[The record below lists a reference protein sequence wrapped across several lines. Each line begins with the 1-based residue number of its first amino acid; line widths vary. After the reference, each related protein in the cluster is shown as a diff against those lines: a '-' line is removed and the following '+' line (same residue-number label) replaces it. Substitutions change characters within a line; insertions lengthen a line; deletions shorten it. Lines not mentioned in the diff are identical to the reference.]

1 MADTKISGLT
11 SLTTPAGEDLVVVVD
26 DPGGTPQTK
35 KVTLANLLDNYIEG
49 NIGSLPTS
57 AITSG
62 TFANGRIAETNV
74 TQHQAALTITESQI
88 SDLGSYITAV
98 SEDTSPALGGNLNVG
113 ANSII
118 SSSNGNITLAPNGTG
133 NVVLGTVTIDG
144 DQTVGAGQDNYV
156 LTYDHASGTVRLEA
170 AQDLSTDVTLA
181 GSGTYLSLSGQEIT
195 VDPITESDIV
205 DLGSYI
211 ENVVEDTTPQLG
223 GNLDVNT
230 NSIVSTANGNITI
243 APNGTGNVILGNYTI
258 DADATIGAGQDNYV
272 LTYDDASGT
281 WRPEAAPGAGG
292 GISNVV
298 EDTTPQLGGSLDVN
312 GQKIVSVSNGNIDI
326 EPNGTGNVLL
336 GNFTFDADQTVGA
349 GQDNYVLTYDNS
361 SGTIRL
367 EVTQDVSTD
376 VTLTGTG
383 TYISLAGQQITVD
396 PITESDISDLGAYIE
411 NVVEDTTP
419 QLGGALD
426 VNGQK
431 IVSVSNGNIDI
442 EPNGTGN
449 VLLGNFVIDADAT
462 IGAGQDNYVLT
473 YDHSTGLWG
482 PEAAPGA
489 GGGISNVVE
498 DTTPQLGGDLDA
510 NGNDIN
516 MADGVINRPKL
527 EDYSETVNA
536 IGSIGG
542 GTQDIDLTLGNVVTG
557 TVDTST
563 TTFTFSN
570 PPATGSGG
578 SFTLILT
585 NGGSQTVNWPASV
598 DWAGGSAPTLTASG
612 VDILTF
618 LTTDGGTTWYGFPAG
633 LDMS

>member
-62 TFANGRIAETNV
+62 TFADGRIAQTNV

-133 NVVLGTVTIDG
+133 NIVLGTVTIDG
-144 DQTVGAGQDNYV
+144 DQTVGVGQDNYV

-181 GSGTYLSLSGQEIT
+181 GSGTYLSLSGQQIT
-195 VDPITESDIV
+195 VDPITESDIA

-230 NSIVSTANGNITI
+230 NSIVSTANGDITI

-272 LTYDDASGT
+272 LTYDNASGT

-419 QLGGALD
+419 QLGGSLD

-431 IVSVSNGNIDI
+431 IVSTANGNIDI

-449 VLLGNFVIDADAT
+449 VLLGNFTIDADAT

-498 DTTPQLGGDLDA
+498 DLTPQLGGNLDA

-633 LDMS
+633 LNMS